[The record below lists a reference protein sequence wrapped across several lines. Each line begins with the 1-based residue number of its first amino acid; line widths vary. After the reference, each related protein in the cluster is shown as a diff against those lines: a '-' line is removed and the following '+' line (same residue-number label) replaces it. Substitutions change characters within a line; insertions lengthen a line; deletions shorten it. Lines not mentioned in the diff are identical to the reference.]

1 MSKKFSQFVQEAHIK
16 SINEEELAELLNDLA
31 EEHDLTE
38 EETQQVLDELFGIGS
53 TLKRVASAVA
63 SPFQHVGAW
72 VRGKGE
78 RVRDAYRTVKAK
90 SRAADLNAARK
101 LSAAKQAKAASLQ
114 GARKQG
120 YGDKAI
126 ATGLQRVIDRKQRQA
141 DIRKKKAGG
150 GVTASG
156 SAYITHP
163 ETGRHVAISHDDAGA
178 IGRGEK
184 KASDVI
190 KAKAPKPKAVA
201 PAPKPKAKA
210 PSSVVR
216 SPRRSR

>member
-1 MSKKFSQFVQEAHIK
+1 MAKKFTQFVQEAHIK
-16 SINEEELAELLNDLA
+16 TINEDELTHFINELV

-38 EETQQVLDELFGIGS
+38 EETQEVLDELFGIGS
-53 TLKRVASAVA
+53 TLKRVGSVVA
-63 SPFQHVGAW
+63 SPFKHVGAW
-72 VRGKGE
+72 VKGK
-78 RVRDAYRTVKAK
+78 VDKAKSGIHALKVK
-90 SRAADLNAARK
+90 SRAADIKSAGK
-101 LSAAKQAKAASLQ
+101 LSAA
-114 GARKQG
+114 
-120 YGDKAI
+120 
-126 ATGLQRVIDRKQRQA
+126 RQA
-141 DIRKKKAGG
+141 SATSVSDTYKKSAGADSERTKARQVRQATIRTRKAGG
-150 GVTASG
+150 GVTSTG